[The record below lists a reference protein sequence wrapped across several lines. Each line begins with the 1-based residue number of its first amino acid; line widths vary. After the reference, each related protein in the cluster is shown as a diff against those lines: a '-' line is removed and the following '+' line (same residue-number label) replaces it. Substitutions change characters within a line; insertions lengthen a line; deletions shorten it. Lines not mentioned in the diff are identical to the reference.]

1 MQTRATTTAHI
12 LMAIEERQPSLFAQ
26 LIPLIDAALAIS
38 RDKELMDILTRIASG
53 ADPIDRS
60 SCSEREQ
67 GVLDTLSSYSREE
80 EVRDV
85 F

>member
-1 MQTRATTTAHI
+1 
-12 LMAIEERQPSLFAQ
+12 MAQAEHQPFLFGQ
-26 LIPLIDAALAIS
+26 LIPLIEAALAIS

-67 GVLDTLSSYSREE
+67 EVLDTLSSYSRKE